1 MADYEGRL
9 NLKVEA
15 EGVEKAKK
23 SLAELTR
30 AGAGAEK
37 ATAGLGKAGRQAG
50 ADLNRAS
57 SETAKLTRETESLT
71 RASQLATGAI
81 ASSARAL
88 GAGILAGA
96 SLTALASITDQYTKL
111 TGQLKIATESQA
123 EFNKAFSDVRRIATQ
138 SQSDLST
145 ISTLYSRLSLS
156 LREIGIS
163 SGQVA
168 SITETVSLALKASGA
183 GAGETAST
191 MLQLSQAF
199 GSGVLRGEEF
209 NAVMEASPNLM
220 RALAKSIGV
229 PIGQLRALAADGQI
243 TSDVLVKA
251 FSDEALLNNFR
262 EQARQV
268 QTISGAMTTL
278 KNSLVLLGG
287 EINNQTGAGSAFSTV
302 LVQIARSIE
311 GLAAA
316 IKGDLKGS
324 IDSLLPSYEKYL
336 QARKQQIED
345 EQKIAGI
352 QRQQIIPQGQRL
364 GQIAIPGAGG
374 TIAESNAVFAQLKK
388 QFDELKAA
396 NPLKDVTAATQEY
409 AQKVAIVKANLLAM
423 NITQDEANRYLA
435 QFKADLD
442 RATSSQDRKNKAAQ
456 TAAERQQNAT
466 NALIE
471 SARRIAPINEDDIAQ
486 LQRKLDTTKDLT
498 GAQKSLVQQEIE
510 AAKVRQES
518 ANDDAYILRMQDY
531 AFVVQETIDSL
542 TEAIQR
548 QQDENLVRSG
558 LVDSVESLVIA
569 RKEEKL
575 EMLAGLGASEETLS
589 SLRRE
594 IELRKQLKDE
604 TERGRNIEAQKKAE
618 QERVKET
625 EKANEQIKRDY
636 ERTYESIQRSLTDA
650 LLRGFE
656 SGKSFAENFRNTLVN
671 MFKTL
676 VLRPAIE
683 FILSPITQAV
693 AQGVAGSANQGIT
706 STAGS
711 IFKNLSNVFT
721 STNQSIISG
730 IESIGATIANGMGG
744 IRDTIGGFIGANAGA
759 IASATSYAG
768 ALLQLSQ
775 GNFAG
780 AAGTAL
786 GTFFGGPVGGAI
798 GSFIGSAVGSLFGG
812 KVRTKKFST
821 GATTTFENGR
831 LTGSSTLSGLAGYG
845 RSLGGSDAL
854 IGLGEAYS
862 KAIGALFKS
871 FDLTDAVTTSMSLFQ
886 RSSKKT
892 RAWGYFNAVFGDG
905 GGIGFSTGDTPFG
918 SAQAALEALI
928 AKVMTTGITGG
939 IMASKLPQDIKNLF
953 DGLTDQNVIANMLQ
967 STINLGN
974 ANQALIDSFD
984 LTATEAAKVAFQSGL
999 AGDELAAVVNSLVES
1014 ANATRTVGDAFVE
1027 FKATLTESL
1036 GGTLFGSLQAFDDA
1050 LRSIDASTEEGAAAF
1065 YELFS
1070 LRDEFVNFQNSIDT
1084 LKGGVKS
1091 ALLGIASDSERQAI
1105 LQADLSDLFE
1115 NLNLTVPTTID
1126 ELIAL
1131 GKSIDFTTAEG
1142 INLANAFPAL
1152 VQAFTATQQVIAELT
1167 KTTDD
1172 FATQFEYLRYQALA
1186 KNFGTSFA
1194 NSFVPSFAVGTNY
1207 VPADGLA
1214 MIHQG
1219 ERIIPAAENQQ
1230 LMQNSSDMVQAI
1242 RELRGD
1248 VNNLNAAMQAAAV
1261 SSAKSAKSLDNI
1273 ERGGV
1278 IISDIGIDGNEQVLK
1293 VEVVA

>member
-9 NLKVEA
+9 NIAVTSD
-15 EGVEKAKK
+15 GVDKAKK
-23 SLAELTR
+23 SLSDLTK

-57 SETAKLTRETESLT
+57 AETVKLTRETESLT
-71 RASQLATGAI
+71 RASQLATGAL
-81 ASSARAL
+81 ASSAKSL
-88 GAGILAGA
+88 GAGVLAGA
-96 SLTALASITDQYTKL
+96 SLAALASITDQYTKL
-111 TGQLKIATESQA
+111 SGQLKIATESQA

-138 SQSDLST
+138 SQSDLSS

-156 LREIGIS
+156 LREIGVS

-220 RALAKSIGV
+220 RALAQSIGV

-251 FSDEALLNNFR
+251 FSDESLLNNFR

-311 GLAAA
+311 GLAQA

-336 QARKQQIED
+336 QARKQQLED
-345 EQKIAGI
+345 EKKIQGI
-352 QRQQIIPQGQRL
+352 QRQQIIPQGQLL
-364 GQIAIPGAGG
+364 GQVAVPGAGG

-388 QFDELKAA
+388 QFDELRAS

-435 QFKADLD
+435 QFKTDLD
-442 RATSSQDRKNKAAQ
+442 RAIGAQEKKNKAASA
-456 TAAERQQNAT
+456 AAEAQQKST
-466 NALIE
+466 DALID
-471 SARRIAPINEDDIAQ
+471 SARRIAPINKDEIADLQ
-486 LQRKLDTTKDLT
+486 LKLDRTKNLKKE
-498 GAQKSLVQQEIE
+498 QRELIQVEIE
-510 AAKVRQES
+510 SAKARRQNAEDTEYL
-518 ANDDAYILRMQDY
+518 NNVTYDY
-531 AFVVQETIDSL
+531 AQSVSSVSDSL
-542 TEAIQR
+542 RDSILR
-548 QQDENLVRSG
+548 QQDENAVRLG
-558 LVDSVESLVIA
+558 LANSVDDLVIK
-569 RKEEKL
+569 RKEERL
-575 EMLAGLGASEETLS
+575 EMMRSLGASDEVLAD
-589 SLRRE
+589 LQQE
-594 IELRKQLKDE
+594 IDLRKQLAKEVQSGKDIEKQKEAEKKRVEE
-604 TERGRNIEAQKKAE
+604 TR
-618 QERVKET
+618 
-625 EKANEQIKRDY
+625 KANEEIKRDY

-650 LLRGFE
+650 ILRGFE
-656 SGKSFAENFRNTLVN
+656 SGKSFAENFRDTLIN

-693 AQGVAGSANQGIT
+693 SQGIAGGANT
-706 STAGS
+706 GIVGTANN
-711 IFKNLSNVFT
+711 IFSNLSNVFT
-721 STNQSIISG
+721 NTNSSIISG
-730 IESIGATIANGMGG
+730 IEGIGATIANGMGG
-744 IRDTIGGFIGANAGA
+744 IRDSIGGFIGANA
-759 IASATSYAG
+759 ASISNMLSYGG

-780 AAGTAL
+780 AAGTAI
-786 GTFFGGPVGGAI
+786 GTFFGGAAGGAI
-798 GSFIGSAVGSLFGG
+798 GGAIGSAVGSLFGG
-812 KVRTKKFST
+812 ESPPMVGSQARGTFTGGTFTGTFGQYGKKDIGAGSALNDLNKAFATSLGTLLGEFGLSDSVTAKSIFRQRTNVKGFFGAQIDGAKFWEFLGKGIS
-821 GATTTFENGR
+821 FENF
-831 LTGSSTLSGLAGYG
+831 TGKVLGEKLVKAIQLSKLPESIRDLFDGITDKTQVQTMIQATINLNNAN
-845 RSLGGSDAL
+845 DAL
-854 IGLGEAYS
+854 I
-862 KAIGALFKS
+862 KS
-871 FDLTDAVTTSMSLFQ
+871 FDITAVQAASVAAVSGLTGDALAQFVQSLTDA
-886 RSSKKT
+886 
-892 RAWGYFNAVFGDG
+892 GNATLSVGD
-905 GGIGFSTGDTPFG
+905 S
-918 SAQAALEALI
+918 LI
-928 AKVMTTGITGG
+928 AYR
-939 IMASKLPQDIKNLF
+939 
-953 DGLTDQNVIANMLQ
+953 
-967 STINLGN
+967 
-974 ANQALIDSFD
+974 DS
-984 LTATEAAKVAFQSGL
+984 
-999 AGDELAAVVNSLVES
+999 
-1014 ANATRTVGDAFVE
+1014 
-1027 FKATLTESL
+1027 LTESL
-1036 GGTLFGSLQAFDDA
+1036 GGTLFANLNAFDAA
-1050 LRSIDASTEEGAAAF
+1050 LKSIDTSTEEGVKAF
-1065 YELFS
+1065 YDLFT
-1070 LRDEFVNFQNSIDT
+1070 LRDEFITFQNSMDS

-1091 ALLGIASDSERQAI
+1091 ALLGIVSDSEKQQI
-1105 LQADLSDLFE
+1105 LQDDLSDLFE
-1115 NLNLTVPTTID
+1115 QLNLSVPTTID

-1131 GKSIDFTTAEG
+1131 GKSIDYTTASG
-1142 INLANAFPAL
+1142 ITLANAFPSL
-1152 VQAFTATQQVIAELT
+1152 VAAFTATQSVIESLT

-1172 FATQFEYLRYQALA
+1172 FSTQFEYLRYQALA

-1207 VPADGLA
+1207 VPNDGLA

-1219 ERIIPAAENQQ
+1219 ERIIPRADNAK
-1230 LMQNSSDMVQAI
+1230 LMQDSADMLIAIQSLRSDV
-1242 RELRGD
+1242 D
-1248 VNNLNAAMQAAAV
+1248 KLNTTMQANAV
-1261 SSAKSAKSLDNI
+1261 SSAKTAKSLDNI

-1278 IISDIGIDGNEQVLK
+1278 IISDIGIDGNEQILK